1 MGKPASTEAHAVA
14 EEIPPTE
21 SKNSTDLDRASAF
34 TPSRNG
40 GLGGSRRSTG
50 LGGQARPRQPCGASD
65 CRMNKNPADASQ
77 PYRSLIAG
85 YTDAIRASDFKA
97 NIAILFVAFMMGPV
111 LGNYTRFPS
120 YLPIAFVM
128 LPFLIVY
135 LCLFAVLIPR
145 YPRRGSKNFLVSR
158 TATAGDFMNVAET
171 EDEIEQLK
179 LRCAV
184 LSELLWWKTLYIRIS
199 FSVSMV
205 SIILTVC
212 LLIYIWYT

>member
-1 MGKPASTEAHAVA
+1 MG
-14 EEIPPTE
+14 
-21 SKNSTDLDRASAF
+21 
-34 TPSRNG
+34 G
-40 GLGGSRRSTG
+40 RRSHG
-50 LGGQARPRQPCGASD
+50 VGKQAHSRSIRGASD
-65 CRMNKNPADASQ
+65 RRMNKDPADASQ

-120 YLPIAFVM
+120 YLPIPFVM

-158 TATAGDFMNVAET
+158 TATAADFMNVAET

-199 FSVSMV
+199 FFVAMA
-205 SIILTVC
+205 SIAASIF
-212 LLIYIWYT
+212 LLIYVWYF